1 MDTRLLDHISQHQP
15 ERQGFNL
22 SRWAIEHTNFTRF
35 LLVLILGSGIF
46 ALTNLGQKEDPE
58 FKFRVMIVQVLWPGS
73 SVHEMQEQVVD
84 KIERKIQETPQLDNV
99 QSYTHPGSAVIFVN
113 LKGEARGREVSD
125 AFYQVRKKVGD
136 VREHLAGRR
145 AGTILQR

>member
-1 MDTRLLDHISQHQP
+1 MDMRLLNHTFQHQP

-136 VREHLAGRR
+136 IREHLAGRC